1 MDLTIKLFDGNTYSL
16 SVDPRTTVGQLKSMI
31 QLNAEVPSARQR
43 LSTQNGH
50 RIDLKDDMK
59 TLQDYGLHSG
69 CIIAVL
75 IVQTVQTFQVFLKT
89 TTGKNHTYDVSPG
102 ETVSEFK
109 LKVQNEEQVAV
120 QQQRLVYGSK
130 ELQDGC
136 KLEEYD
142 IKAGSIIHL
151 VLRLRGG

>member
-1 MDLTIKLFDGNTYSL
+1 MELTIKLFAGNTFSL

-31 QLNAEVPSARQR
+31 QLKAEVPSARQR
-43 LSTQNGH
+43 LSTQNSH
-50 RIDLKDDMK
+50 RIDLKDDRK

-75 IVQTVQTFQVFLKT
+75 IVQTFQVFLKT
-89 TTGKNHTYDVSPG
+89 TTGQTHTYDVSPG

-109 LKVQNEEQVAV
+109 LKVQNKEQVAV

-136 KLEEYD
+136 KLEDYD
-142 IKAGSIIHL
+142 ITAGSTIHL